1 LGNTLNVWLH
11 ARIIG
16 RVCCV
21 VIALVCVCV
30 FKYVCVPFNIFVFE
44 CFGGRL
50 FRLRVGL
57 DCWWHDHELCG
68 CSGACGVRDA
78 RIVYEHGA
86 DREYVEGSSGI
97 LLPLEGA
104 RALVCGLGRM

>member
-1 LGNTLNVWLH
+1 MS
-11 ARIIG
+11 ARACFG
-16 RVCCV
+16 ARVLRRGCGCGCG
-21 VIALVCVCV
+21 CVCMGV
-30 FKYVCVPFNIFVFE
+30 CAFEYVCVLFNIFVFG

-57 DCWWHDHELCG
+57 DCWWYDHELCG

-86 DREYVEGSSGI
+86 DREYDEGG
-97 LLPLEGA
+97 EG
-104 RALVCGLGRM
+104 